1 MKLYE
6 LVFVFDP
13 ALASAEQKELQAK
26 LEKGFTILKTDDMGL
41 LSLAYPLNGN
51 GQAYFVSY
59 LVEVDPD
66 KLEEIKL
73 NLKLE
78 KGLAKFSFFWVRS
91 EEEFLS
97 FADMEKAYVAIEESE
112 ETALGR
118 PETKEEEKEEEK
130 EEAKA

>member
-41 LSLAYPLNGN
+41 LSLAYPLNDN

-78 KGLAKFSFFWVRS
+78 KGLAKFSFF
-91 EEEFLS
+91 
-97 FADMEKAYVAIEESE
+97 
-112 ETALGR
+112 
-118 PETKEEEKEEEK
+118 
-130 EEAKA
+130 